1 MQQEIKAAKQES
13 SAQGSTVE
21 EIQAKI
27 EQCIKQGLG
36 RTHCSC
42 GEPIHPEEIE
52 MYPHERG
59 IRIKNEG
66 RQWVYVHCPECGY
79 DWSLW
84 KLRMK
89 LDRAR
94 EVIPCRQEQ

>member
-1 MQQEIKAAKQES
+1 MQEIITEQES

-27 EQCIKQGLG
+27 ERCIKQGIG
-36 RTHCSC
+36 KTHCTC

-66 RQWVYVHCPECGY
+66 RQWVYVRCPECGY
-79 DWSLW
+79 GWSLW

-89 LDRAR
+89 LDKAR
-94 EVIPCRQEQ
+94 EVISCRREQ